1 MELEANSLSE
11 THLALSVI
19 RRRATTYSFPGCTQY
34 NSRRYH
40 SPRLQYECCP
50 RLCNVGPQLAHSM
63 TT

>member
-34 NSRRYH
+34 SSRR
-40 SPRLQYECCP
+40 
-50 RLCNVGPQLAHSM
+50 
-63 TT
+63 